1 MEHQT
6 LEGRIASLHGE
17 VQDLREILNRAIQHL
32 PVPGT
37 RHTTSAKFA
46 QELGVS
52 KRTLIRWCEEG
63 RMDPSCYVQKKRG
76 SKFQYVF
83 DRQRATVCAEQIQRG
98 ER

>member
-6 LEGRIASLHGE
+6 LEGRIAALSGE
-17 VQDLREILNRAIQHL
+17 VQDLREILNKAIQHL
-32 PVPGT
+32 PVPGN

-46 QELGVS
+46 QELGIS
-52 KRTLIRWCEEG
+52 KRCLIRWCETG
-63 RMDPSCYVQKKRG
+63 QMDPSCFVKKKRG
-76 SKFQYVF
+76 TRFQYVF